1 MRDASYPRELGM
13 PETCLHAK
21 VREIGSD
28 FDRDGMLLRL
38 IRCQKCGLLMRE
50 YLPRVRNPRSLKR

>member
-50 YLPRVRNPRSLKR
+50 YLPRV